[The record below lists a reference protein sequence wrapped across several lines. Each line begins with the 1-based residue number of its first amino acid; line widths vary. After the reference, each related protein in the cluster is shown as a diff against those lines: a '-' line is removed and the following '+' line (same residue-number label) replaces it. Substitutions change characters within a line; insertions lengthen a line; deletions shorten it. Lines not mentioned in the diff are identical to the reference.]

1 MTTVNDIYEYID
13 SIAPFAAQM
22 GFDNSGLQLGR
33 RSAEVKTALL
43 SLDVTDIVIDEAIR
57 AGAQLIISHHPLI
70 FTAIKCVDD
79 EKLLRLAEN
88 GIAVISAHTSLDIA
102 EGGVNDVLMRL
113 LGAEPECALD
123 AEGCGR
129 IGTLPVAAEFDDF
142 LHMCRD
148 KLNTNGLRYY
158 SAGKAVKRLAVMGG
172 AGGDCVRDAFAAGC
186 DTYVTSDI
194 KYHQFLEAAELGLNL
209 IDGDHFCTEAPVM
222 PVLFRRLSGAFP
234 DVGFVLSRKHS
245 QVVSFI

>member
-70 FTAIKCVDD
+70 FTPVECISD
-79 EKLLRLAEN
+79 EKLLRLAE
-88 GIAVISAHTSLDIA
+88 
-102 EGGVNDVLMRL
+102 GGVNDVLIRL

-129 IGTLPVAAEFDDF
+129 IGALPVAAEFDDF

-148 KLNTNGLRYY
+148 RLNTNGLRYY

-186 DTYVTSDI
+186 DTYVTADI

-209 IDGDHFCTEAPVM
+209 IDGDHFCTETPVM

-234 DVGFVLSRKHS
+234 DVGFVLSRKHG